1 MLVLA
6 ARDCDTRKYWQRIDN
21 SENDIDRENQGNIM
35 LRAQDLM
42 TESVIAVTKETEVR
56 ELAQI
61 LTENKIS
68 GAPVI
73 DGAGKLVGVVTESD
87 LIFQNKKVH
96 IPTAVAILDAFFFL
110 ESPEKMEQEMKKMAG
125 VTVGE
130 IYAAEVISVQKD
142 TPLEELATLMAE
154 KNIHTLPVL
163 DQEELVGV
171 IGKSDIIRTIAEGR

>member
-1 MLVLA
+1 
-6 ARDCDTRKYWQRIDN
+6 
-21 SENDIDRENQGNIM
+21 M

-61 LTENKIS
+61 LTKNKIS
-68 GAPVI
+68 GVPVI

-125 VTVGE
+125 VTVAD

-163 DQEELVGV
+163 DQDQLVGV
-171 IGKSDIIRTIAEGR
+171 IGKSDIIRTIAEGN

>member
-1 MLVLA
+1 
-6 ARDCDTRKYWQRIDN
+6 
-21 SENDIDRENQGNIM
+21 M

-42 TESVIAVTKETEVR
+42 TESVIAVTKDTEVR

-68 GAPVI
+68 GAPVV

-163 DQEELVGV
+163 DQDELVGV
-171 IGKSDIIRTIAEGR
+171 IGKSDIIRIIAEGR

>member
-1 MLVLA
+1 
-6 ARDCDTRKYWQRIDN
+6 
-21 SENDIDRENQGNIM
+21 M

-163 DQEELVGV
+163 DQDELVGV